1 MNGSNTYSDRNSVSN
16 RGEVLFEQYCK
27 NEGIFCS
34 RVGFDEK
41 NQKIPR
47 FFNLNSCMK
56 NLPDYYLNIKEKSW
70 LVMVKGT
77 GNIKQDEFELIPKFI
92 EWYSD
97 ATSPLIY
104 AFCFSGYTPLLLS
117 PKKVIELYNKSTD
130 KQWSDGK
137 IYRNLNL

>member
-1 MNGSNTYSDRNSVSN
+1 MNGSNTYQDRNSVSN
-16 RGEVLFEQYCK
+16 VGELMFEEYCK
-27 NEGIFCS
+27 NHNIFCT

-41 NQKIPR
+41 NKKVPK

-56 NLPDYYLNIKEKSW
+56 NLPDYYINKDEKSW

-77 GNIKQDEFELIPKFI
+77 GNIKKEEVELIPSFI
-92 EWYSD
+92 EWYSN
-97 ATSPLIY
+97 TNSPLIY
-104 AFCFSGYTPLLLS
+104 AFCFNGYKPHLLS
-117 PKKVIELYNKSTD
+117 AKKVIDLYNQSID